1 MQDGDNVLALLV
13 TLGERLHR
21 GGESGTGCGCWGRRR
36 LRSSIRQLV
45 WRERSD
51 LVCTGHV
58 QAAEDVQALGLTP
71 VEVQTE
77 DGGEDKQHRD

>member
-13 TLGERLHR
+13 TLCERLHC
-21 GGESGTGCGCWGRRR
+21 GGKSGSGCGCCRR
-36 LRSSIRQLV
+36 LLSSSRQLV
-45 WRERSD
+45 GREGSD
-51 LVCTGHV
+51 LVCTGDV

-77 DGGEDKQHRD
+77 DGGEDKQHHD